1 MRAAWLAAAGAHQ
14 LLRKSRR
21 SSGTSSSPRWPT
33 TATYLLPSSL
43 QHFSNSLEPPP
54 PPPPPPQRW
63 DAPYAELPPSRVRNF
78 CIVAHIDHGKSTL
91 ADRLLEA
98 TGSLVFDD
106 KRTPAAVPL
115 PPPSS
120 AGTTTPTAA
129 ATAAAKAAPG
139 RAQYLDGMDLER
151 ERGITIKLNSARMRY
166 RSASRFEGNG
176 EGGGE
181 SGGGKSPD
189 NGEEIEY
196 ALNLIDTPG
205 HVDFSYEVSRS
216 LAACEGALLIV
227 DAAQGVEAQ
236 TLANVYLALDAGL
249 EIIPVI
255 NKIDLPSADPERVRR
270 EIEEVIGIDASGA
283 ILTSAK
289 RGTGISEV
297 LEAIV
302 SRLPPPRDTRE
313 SPLRALIFDSF
324 YDDYKGV
331 VVSFRVVDG
340 TVGAGDVIKLM
351 ASGKEFVVDD
361 VGVLAPKRVSVG
373 RLSAGDVGFLSA
385 SIKAVADAR
394 VGDTITLRKRPAGE
408 ALPGYKEAT
417 PMVYCG
423 LFPSDSDS
431 GGPSSGSSSSS
442 PAGFAA
448 LREALGR
455 LQLNDAA
462 LRFEPE
468 VSPAMGFGFRCGFL
482 GWVVFAGF
490 SFFFFGVE
498 VRERLKGKSEPHR
511 RKRQEGKKTHFL
523 SLSFSQKK
531 KKPPAH
537 GHRPRAPRA
546 GVRPQPHQDGP
557 LRGLPG
563 ENAEDREQ
571 GGGEGAGEEEG
582 GRDRRRWRS
591 RRR

>member
-43 QHFSNSLEPPP
+43 RHFSNSLEPPP

-106 KRTPAAVPL
+106 KRTPAAVPP

-181 SGGGKSPD
+181 SGRGKSPD

-289 RGTGISEV
+289 RGTGIPEV

-490 SFFFFGVE
+490 SCCFFRGRGSRE
-498 VRERLKGKSEPHR
+498 V
-511 RKRQEGKKTHFL
+511 EGKKRASSEKKTRRKKN
-523 SLSFSQKK
+523 SLSFSLSLSKK
-531 KKPPAH
+531 KKKASCTWTSSKSALSGSTASASSGRPPPWPT
-537 GHRPRAPRA
+537 G
-546 GVRPQPHQDGP
+546 
-557 LRGLPG
+557 
-563 ENAEDREQ
+563 
-571 GGGEGAGEEEG
+571 
-582 GRDRRRWRS
+582 
-591 RRR
+591 

>member
-1 MRAAWLAAAGAHQ
+1 MRAAAWLAAAGEQQ
-14 LLRKSRR
+14 LLRRNR
-21 SSGTSSSPRWPT
+21 GSGTGSTTWPT
-33 TATYLLPSSL
+33 TVDLSL
-43 QHFSNSLEPPP
+43 RSFSTSADAQPPP
-54 PPPPPPQRW
+54 PPPPSPPLPQRW
-63 DAPYAELPPSRVRNF
+63 DAPYAEMPPSRIRNF

-98 TGSLVFDD
+98 TGSLVFDND
-106 KRTPAAVPL
+106 KSKRAPSLPAESGAL
-115 PPPSS
+115 SS
-120 AGTTTPTAA
+120 SSSSSSWAGTA
-129 ATAAAKAAPG
+129 ATAAAETGSATATAKAATG

-166 RSASRFEGNG
+166 KTAAASPAPATPPSENG
-176 EGGGE
+176 KQAGSET
-181 SGGGKSPD
+181 
-189 NGEEIEY
+189 EY

-227 DAAQGVEAQ
+227 DASQGVEAQ
-236 TLANVYLALDAGL
+236 TLANVHLALDAGL
-249 EIIPVI
+249 EVLPVI
-255 NKIDLPSADPERVRR
+255 NKVDLPSADPERVRR
-270 EIEEVIGIDASGA
+270 EIEEVIGIDASEA

-289 RGTGISEV
+289 RGTGISQV

-302 SRLPPPRDTRE
+302 SRFPPPKDTRE
-313 SPLRALIFDSF
+313 APLRALIFDSF

-340 TVGAGDVIKLM
+340 SLKAGDVIKLM
-351 ASGKEFVVDD
+351 SSKKEYVVDE
-361 VGVLAPKRVSVG
+361 VGVLTPRKVAVE

-394 VGDTITLRKRPAGE
+394 VGDTITLKKRPAEE

-423 LFPSDSDS
+423 LFPSDSEA
-431 GGPSSGSSSSS
+431 SSSSSSSSSSS

-482 GWVVFAGF
+482 G
-490 SFFFFGVE
+490 
-498 VRERLKGKSEPHR
+498 
-511 RKRQEGKKTHFL
+511 
-523 SLSFSQKK
+523 
-531 KKPPAH
+531 
-537 GHRPRAPRA
+537 
-546 GVRPQPHQDGP
+546 
-557 LRGLPG
+557 
-563 ENAEDREQ
+563 
-571 GGGEGAGEEEG
+571 
-582 GRDRRRWRS
+582 
-591 RRR
+591 

>member
-1 MRAAWLAAAGAHQ
+1 
-14 LLRKSRR
+14 
-21 SSGTSSSPRWPT
+21 
-33 TATYLLPSSL
+33 
-43 QHFSNSLEPPP
+43 
-54 PPPPPPQRW
+54 
-63 DAPYAELPPSRVRNF
+63 
-78 CIVAHIDHGKSTL
+78 
-91 ADRLLEA
+91 
-98 TGSLVFDD
+98 
-106 KRTPAAVPL
+106 
-115 PPPSS
+115 
-120 AGTTTPTAA
+120 
-129 ATAAAKAAPG
+129 
-139 RAQYLDGMDLER
+139 
-151 ERGITIKLNSARMRY
+151 MRY

-181 SGGGKSPD
+181 SGGGKSPE

-490 SFFFFGVE
+490 SCCFFRGRGSRE
-498 VRERLKGKSEPHR
+498 V
-511 RKRQEGKKTHFL
+511 EGKKRASSEKKTRREKTHFL
-523 SLSFSQKK
+523 SLSPSKK
-531 KKPPAH
+531 KKASCTWTSSKSALSGSTASASSGRPPPWPT
-537 GHRPRAPRA
+537 G
-546 GVRPQPHQDGP
+546 
-557 LRGLPG
+557 
-563 ENAEDREQ
+563 
-571 GGGEGAGEEEG
+571 
-582 GRDRRRWRS
+582 
-591 RRR
+591 

>member
-1 MRAAWLAAAGAHQ
+1 
-14 LLRKSRR
+14 
-21 SSGTSSSPRWPT
+21 
-33 TATYLLPSSL
+33 
-43 QHFSNSLEPPP
+43 
-54 PPPPPPQRW
+54 
-63 DAPYAELPPSRVRNF
+63 
-78 CIVAHIDHGKSTL
+78 
-91 ADRLLEA
+91 
-98 TGSLVFDD
+98 
-106 KRTPAAVPL
+106 
-115 PPPSS
+115 
-120 AGTTTPTAA
+120 
-129 ATAAAKAAPG
+129 
-139 RAQYLDGMDLER
+139 MDLER

-289 RGTGISEV
+289 RGTGIPEV

-482 GWVVFAGF
+482 GWVVFVFAGF
-490 SFFFFGVE
+490 SFFFFAVE
-498 VRERLKGKSEPHR
+498 IRERSKGNSERHR

>member
-1 MRAAWLAAAGAHQ
+1 
-14 LLRKSRR
+14 
-21 SSGTSSSPRWPT
+21 
-33 TATYLLPSSL
+33 
-43 QHFSNSLEPPP
+43 
-54 PPPPPPQRW
+54 
-63 DAPYAELPPSRVRNF
+63 
-78 CIVAHIDHGKSTL
+78 
-91 ADRLLEA
+91 
-98 TGSLVFDD
+98 
-106 KRTPAAVPL
+106 
-115 PPPSS
+115 
-120 AGTTTPTAA
+120 
-129 ATAAAKAAPG
+129 
-139 RAQYLDGMDLER
+139 MDLER

-181 SGGGKSPD
+181 SGGGKSPE

-431 GGPSSGSSSSS
+431 GGPSSGSSSS

-498 VRERLKGKSEPHR
+498 VRERSKGKSERHR
-511 RKRQEGKKTHFL
+511 RRRQEEKKLTFFL
-523 SLSFSQKK
+523 SLPLKK
-531 KKPPAH
+531 KKASCTWTSSKS
-537 GHRPRAPRA
+537 A
-546 GVRPQPHQDGP
+546 
-557 LRGLPG
+557 LRGST
-563 ENAEDREQ
+563 AS
-571 GGGEGAGEEEG
+571 ASS
-582 GRDRRRWRS
+582 GRPPPWPTG
-591 RRR
+591 